1 MIQRTDT
8 MFISIYQI
16 QALSPKITKTM
27 FSLGATPEKINP
39 SIYKKVYEGVIPE
52 QDLNEIFKTFNENPP
67 NDYTGRSLS
76 VSDIIT
82 IGIGKNKKSYYID
95 NVSFN
100 EIPFEYPNDTYAY
113 INKDQVLKLVK
124 DIHGFCR
131 NDVLND
137 LIIRI
142 NNLPTIV
149 LPKKD

>member
-1 MIQRTDT
+1 M
-8 MFISIYQI
+8 
-16 QALSPKITKTM
+16 SPKITKTM

-52 QDLNEIFKTFNENPP
+52 QDLNEIFK
-67 NDYTGRSLS
+67 
-76 VSDIIT
+76 
-82 IGIGKNKKSYYID
+82 
-95 NVSFN
+95 
-100 EIPFEYPNDTYAY
+100 PFEYPNDTYDY
-113 INKDQVLKLVK
+113 INKDQVLKLIK

>member
-16 QALSPKITKTM
+16 QALSSKITKTM
-27 FSLGATPEKINP
+27 FSLGATPKKINP
-39 SIYKKVYEGVIPE
+39 NIYKKVYEGIIPE
-52 QDLNEIFKTFNENPP
+52 QNLNEIFKTFNENPP
-67 NDYTGRSLS
+67 NDYTSRSLS